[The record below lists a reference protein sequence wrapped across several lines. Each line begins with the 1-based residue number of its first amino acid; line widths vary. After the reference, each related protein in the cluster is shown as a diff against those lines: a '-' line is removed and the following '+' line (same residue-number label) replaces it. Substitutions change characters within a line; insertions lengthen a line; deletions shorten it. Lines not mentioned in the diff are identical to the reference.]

1 MHVTEEQQVNSRRGE
16 GSLVPRPSSKEET
29 PFPLAVLKGGLGTR
43 LGGGVSSTV
52 DAH

>member
-1 MHVTEEQQVNSRRGE
+1 MHVTEEQQVNGE

-43 LGGGVSSTV
+43 LGGGLSSTV